1 MTLSNLQ
8 VLRRYTPPTCTLEII
23 APQSPLSRWAGRT
36 VATQLR
42 FHLHFDDP
50 RSPEQR
56 VQITGDRE
64 QLEAL
69 HQAVAVYVQEL
80 LSQSPAQF
88 TAQLASQTTAA
99 ESTTS
104 VANSQ
109 IVISPANSSDSP
121 PARAQ
126 QIFLKPGTGLSH
138 TLFLGPLATPT
149 TGPVVQLSVLQLFDL
164 ATALDEFEA
173 DIVALPSLNQR
184 RVSTTP
190 PAWATI
196 AAGLTLAVGI
206 FAVLQQLNRP
216 VQQQTA
222 TNNQI
227 AEDPQQLA
235 AQPSPLPP
243 LSSLDTLPPP
253 PPAGSPVPVP
263 NAPLP
268 AIPVPNA
275 SPPTESTAA
284 APSSTLPGRT
294 TPAPQTT
301 VINPG
306 SPNQTVTGSAG
317 NTAPQQPGTGNSAPT
332 IAIPSPLAQLN
343 APNPG
348 SQAAI
353 QTQRTAPAP
362 EAPQRQAANT
372 TAAVRSPNIPPPPAP
387 SQPTSLDNI
396 SQVAEA
402 RQFFQ
407 RRWEPTAAVKQTLEY
422 SLLLDVDGTIQRI
435 EPLNQAARDQID
447 RTGMPLIGEPFVSP
461 ITDGKVARIR
471 VVLTPDGKVQ
481 TFLED
486 REAPQVTRD
495 PRENAQ

>member
-1 MTLSNLQ
+1 MSLSNSQ
-8 VLRRYTPPTCTLEII
+8 VLRRYTPPTCTLEIL

-36 VATQLR
+36 VATQLS
-42 FHLHFDDP
+42 FHLYLDDP
-50 RSPEQR
+50 RLPDQR
-56 VQITGDRE
+56 IHITGDRE

-69 HQAVAVYVQEL
+69 QQAVIVYVQEL
-80 LSQSPAQF
+80 LNQSPAQF
-88 TAQLASQTTAA
+88 TAQISSQEASTD
-99 ESTTS
+99 STTS
-104 VANSQ
+104 VANPQ
-109 IVISPANSSDSP
+109 IVVSPANSSDSMP
-121 PARAQ
+121 LRAQ
-126 QIFLKPGTGLSH
+126 QIFLKPGTGLFH
-138 TLFLGPLATPT
+138 ELFLGSLATPV

-164 ATALDEFEA
+164 ATALDEYEA
-173 DIVALPSLNQR
+173 DIVALPSLHR
-184 RVSTTP
+184 RSRVSTTP

-196 AAGLTLAVGI
+196 AAGLTIAVGL

-216 VQQQTA
+216 AQQQTV

-227 AEDPQQLA
+227 TEDPQQLA

-253 PPAGSPVPVP
+253 PPVGSPVPVP

-268 AIPVPNA
+268 AIPVPSA
-275 SPPTESTAA
+275 IPPTDSTAT
-284 APSSTLPGRT
+284 APSSTAPG
-294 TPAPQTT
+294 A
-301 VINPG
+301 
-306 SPNQTVTGSAG
+306 
-317 NTAPQQPGTGNSAPT
+317 TAPQNQTAGTNAAPQPGSSDAPT
-332 IAIPSPLAQLN
+332 IAVPSPLAQLN

-353 QTQRTAPAP
+353 SQKRTAPPTQSATP
-362 EAPQRQAANT
+362 SPVAPQQQAANT
-372 TAAVRSPNIPPPPAP
+372 TAAVRSPSAPPAP
-387 SQPTSLDNI
+387 SEPTSLDNI

-407 RRWEPTAAVKQTLEY
+407 RRWEPTSAVRQTLEY
-422 SLLLDVDGTIQRI
+422 SLVLDVDGTLQRI
-435 EPLNQAARDQID
+435 EPLNEAARNQID

-461 ITDGKVARIR
+461 IRDGKVARIR

-486 REAPQVTRD
+486 REAPQVSRD

>member
-8 VLRRYTPPTCTLEII
+8 VLRRYTPPTCTLEIV
-23 APQSPLSRWAGRT
+23 APRSPLSRWAGRT

-50 RSPEQR
+50 RSPDRRIQ
-56 VQITGDRE
+56 VTGDRE

-69 HQAVAVYVQEL
+69 HQAVTVYVQEL
-80 LSQSPAQF
+80 LNQSPAQF
-88 TAQLASQTTAA
+88 TAQLASQTTSSD
-99 ESTTS
+99 STTA

-121 PARAQ
+121 PAQAR

-138 TLFLGPLATPT
+138 TLYLGSLATPT
-149 TGPVVQLSVLQLFDL
+149 TGPIVQLSVLQLFDL
-164 ATALDEFEA
+164 ATALDQFEA
-173 DIVALPSLNQR
+173 DIVALPSLKQR

-216 VQQQTA
+216 VQQTA
-222 TNNQI
+222 TSNQI
-227 AEDPQQLA
+227 TEDPQQLA
-235 AQPSPLPP
+235 TQPSPLPP
-243 LSSLDTLPPP
+243 LSSIDTLPPP
-253 PPAGSPVPVP
+253 PPVGSPVPVP

-268 AIPVPNA
+268 TIPVPNA

-284 APSSTLPGRT
+284 APSPTLPGGT
-294 TPAPQTT
+294 TAPQTT
-301 VINPG
+301 TIPG
-306 SPNQTVTGSAG
+306 SPNQTATARAG
-317 NTAPQQPGTGNSAPT
+317 NTTPQQPGAGDSAPT

-353 QTQRTAPAP
+353 SQTQRTAPA
-362 EAPQRQAANT
+362 APQQQAANNT
-372 TAAVRSPNIPPPPAP
+372 TAAVRSPNQPPPAP

-407 RRWEPTAAVKQTLEY
+407 RRWEPTEAVKQTLEY

-461 ITDGKVARIR
+461 IADGQVARIR
-471 VVLTPDGKVQ
+471 VVLTPEGKVQ

-486 REAPQVTRD
+486 REAPQVSRD

>member
-1 MTLSNLQ
+1 MALSNSQ
-8 VLRRYTPPTCTLEII
+8 VLRRYTPPTCTLEIV

-50 RSPEQR
+50 RSPDQR

-69 HQAVAVYVQEL
+69 QQAVSVYVQEL

-109 IVISPANSSDSP
+109 IVISPTNSSDSP
-121 PARAQ
+121 FARAQ

-216 VQQQTA
+216 VQQTA
-222 TNNQI
+222 TSNQI
-227 AEDPQQLA
+227 TEDPQQLA

-275 SPPTESTAA
+275 SPSTESTAA
-284 APSSTLPGRT
+284 APSSTLPGGT

-301 VINPG
+301 VISPG
-306 SPNQTVTGSAG
+306 SPNKTG
-317 NTAPQQPGTGNSAPT
+317 TAAAGNSAPT

-353 QTQRTAPAP
+353 SQTQRTAPAP
-362 EAPQRQAANT
+362 QRQAANNT
-372 TAAVRSPNIPPPPAP
+372 TAAVRSPNQPPPAP

-407 RRWEPTAAVKQTLEY
+407 RRWEPTEAVKQTLEY

-461 ITDGKVARIR
+461 IADGQVARIR

-486 REAPQVTRD
+486 REAPQVSRD
-495 PRENAQ
+495 PREAAE